1 MSFHS
6 TTEPKPHC
14 PIKMSDGRSFTD
26 YRPRCMVNSELMTD
40 VSNNNMI
47 KSSYESR
54 VFLQENA
61 EKLMERNRLTVLDRL
76 APCAPCNR
84 PFDDPGTMYP
94 ERYIV
99 KCTPTSCEKIEVNK
113 YGLGTSTRVHL

>member
-1 MSFHS
+1 
-6 TTEPKPHC
+6 
-14 PIKMSDGRSFTD
+14 
-26 YRPRCMVNSELMTD
+26 MVNSELMTD

-61 EKLMERNRLTVLDRL
+61 EKLMERNRLTVLERL
-76 APCAPCNR
+76 APCAQCNR

-94 ERYIV
+94 ERYVV

>member
-1 MSFHS
+1 MSFNSS
-6 TTEPKPHC
+6 TEKKPHC

-26 YRPRCMVNSELMTD
+26 YRPRCIINSELMTD
-40 VSNNNMI
+40 LNNNNII

-61 EKLMERNRLTVLDRL
+61 EKLMERNRILMTNNLH
-76 APCAPCNR
+76 PCAPCGRAFN
-84 PFDDPGTMYP
+84 DPGTMYP

-99 KCTPTSCEKIEVNK
+99 KCTPTNCEKIEVNK
-113 YGLGTSTRVHL
+113 YGLGTSTRVNM

>member
-1 MSFHS
+1 MSFNS
-6 TTEPKPHC
+6 ANEPKPHC

-26 YRPRCMVNSELMTD
+26 YRPRCMVNAELMTD
-40 VSNNNMI
+40 LSTNKMV

-61 EKLMERNRLTVLDRL
+61 EKLMERNRLNMLDNL

-84 PFDDPGTMYP
+84 PFNEAGTMYP

-99 KCTPTSCEKIEVNK
+99 KCSATTCEKIEVNK
-113 YGLGTSTRVHL
+113 HGLGTSTRIY

>member
-1 MSFHS
+1 MSFYSS
-6 TTEPKPHC
+6 TEKKPHC

-40 VSNNNMI
+40 LDNNNII

-61 EKLMERNRLTVLDRL
+61 EKLMERNRIVMTNNLQ
-76 APCAPCNR
+76 PCAPCNR
-84 PFDDPGTMYP
+84 PFNDPGTMYP

-113 YGLGTSTRVHL
+113 FGLGTSTRVNM

>member
-14 PIKMSDGRSFTD
+14 PIKMADGRSFTD

-40 VSNNNMI
+40 VSKNNMI

-61 EKLMERNRLTVLDRL
+61 EKLMERNRLNVLN
-76 APCAPCNR
+76 A
-84 PFDDPGTMYP
+84 
-94 ERYIV
+94 
-99 KCTPTSCEKIEVNK
+99 
-113 YGLGTSTRVHL
+113 

>member
-6 TTEPKPHC
+6 TTETKPHC

-26 YRPRCMVNSELMTD
+26 YRPRFMVNSELMTY

-61 EKLMERNRLTVLDRL
+61 EKLMERNRLNVFDRL

-94 ERYIV
+94 ERYVV

-113 YGLGTSTRVHL
+113 HGLGTSTRVHL

>member
-1 MSFHS
+1 MSFNSS
-6 TTEPKPHC
+6 TEKKPHC

-40 VSNNNMI
+40 LDNNNII

-61 EKLMERNRLTVLDRL
+61 EKLM
-76 APCAPCNR
+76 
-84 PFDDPGTMYP
+84 
-94 ERYIV
+94 
-99 KCTPTSCEKIEVNK
+99 
-113 YGLGTSTRVHL
+113 

>member
-6 TTEPKPHC
+6 TTELKLQC

-61 EKLMERNRLTVLDRL
+61 EKLMERNKLTFLEHL

-84 PFDDPGTMYP
+84 PFNEPGTMYP
-94 ERYIV
+94 ERYVV